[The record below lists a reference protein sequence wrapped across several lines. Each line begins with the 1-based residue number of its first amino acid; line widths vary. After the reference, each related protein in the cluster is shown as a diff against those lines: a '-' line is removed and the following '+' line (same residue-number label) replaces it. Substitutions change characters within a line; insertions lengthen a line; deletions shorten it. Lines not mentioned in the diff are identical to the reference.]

1 MIRPATTND
10 AVQICDIYNHYAMH
24 TVVTFD
30 ERPVTPEDM
39 TQQIVEVL
47 EGLPWLVWDENGKLQ
62 GFAYASKWKG
72 RCAYRHSVETTVYLD
87 PTATGKGIGSQLYQF
102 LLAELRQRGMHTV
115 LAGISLPNEASV
127 ALHGKFGF
135 QKVAH
140 FKEVG
145 RKFEKWIDL
154 GYWQLVL

>member
-1 MIRPATTND
+1 MIRPATTDD
-10 AVQICDIYNHYAMH
+10 AAQISDIYNHYVTH
-24 TVVTFD
+24 TTVTFD

-47 EGLPWLVWDENGKLQ
+47 EGLPWLVWDEDGRVR
-62 GFAYASKWKG
+62 GFAYSSKWKG
-72 RCAYRHSVETTVYLD
+72 RCAYRYSVESTVYLD
-87 PTATGKGIGSQLYQF
+87 PVAIGKGIGSHMYQVLF
-102 LLAELRQRGMHTV
+102 AELRQRGMHTV

-127 ALHGKFGF
+127 ALHEKFGF

>member
-1 MIRPATTND
+1 
-10 AVQICDIYNHYAMH
+10 
-24 TVVTFD
+24 
-30 ERPVTPEDM
+30 M

-47 EGLPWLVWDENGKLQ
+47 EGLPWLIWEEDGKVR
-62 GFAYASKWKG
+62 GFAHASKWKG
-72 RCAYRHSVETTVYLD
+72 RCAYRYSLESTVYLD
-87 PTATGKGIGSQLYQF
+87 PAAIGKGIGSQLYQ
-102 LLAELRQRGMHTV
+102 LRLAELRQRGMHTV

-127 ALHGKFGF
+127 ALHERFGF

-154 GYWQLVL
+154 GYWQLFL